1 MSAHIAGSGWVTPL
15 GSGVDEVWDRL
26 NNGEQAQTETIAGA
40 AGSTSYQACKVP
52 ALAMSDLPPHPRL
65 RRASAI
71 SRFAAGAG
79 LAAIKD
85 ARNRGLT
92 IDRDRMAIVFAIS
105 NGGVVYTRRFYHEI
119 VESGASSASPILFPE
134 TVFNAP
140 ASHLAALLGISGQ
153 TYTLVGDGSVGL
165 SALNMA
171 EALLNDE
178 LLEGCLVVGAEEI
191 DWLLCDAYARWRL
204 LRRVSAGNKAAGG
217 MVPSEGAGAILLA
230 RTGSV
235 RIEKTHAA
243 IHYEHRRALRSRL
256 KTVLGRIGF
265 RQEDVIIGSSNG
277 TFVDPAEKAILRE
290 TAAEALFYT
299 PKWAMG
305 ESVGASGLW
314 QTIVGAKALQA
325 QKLPPGREQA
335 PLQQIRDFNS
345 RNAVIISCGLNQG
358 VSALRLAI

>member
-26 NNGEQAQTETIAGA
+26 NNGDQAQAEPTTGEAGA
-40 AGSTSYQACKVP
+40 TSYQACKVP
-52 ALAMSDLPPHPRL
+52 ASAMSALPPHPRL

-92 IDRDRMAIVFAIS
+92 IDPDRMAIVFAIS
-105 NGGVVYTRRFYHEI
+105 NGGVIYTRRFYHDI
-119 VESGASSASPILFPE
+119 VQSGASSASPILFPE

-140 ASHLAALLGISGQ
+140 ASHLSALLGVSGQ
-153 TYTLVGDGSVGL
+153 SYTLVGDGSVGL

-178 LLEGCLVVGAEEI
+178 SLEGCLVVGAEEI

-204 LRRVSAGNKAAGG
+204 LRRAPVGNKPAGG
-217 MVPSEGAGAILLA
+217 MIPSEGAGAILLA

-235 RIEKTHAA
+235 RIEKSQAA
-243 IHYEHRRALRSRL
+243 IHYENRRELKSRL
-256 KTVLGRIGF
+256 KAVLDQIGS
-265 RQEDVIIGSSNG
+265 QPKDVIVGSSNG
-277 TFVDPAEKAILRE
+277 TFIDRAERAVLRE
-290 TAAEALFYT
+290 TASGALFYP

-314 QTIVGAKALQA
+314 QTIAGAKALEA
-325 QKLPPGREQA
+325 QKLPPSGDGPAAREA
-335 PLQQIRDFNS
+335 REFKS
-345 RNAVIISCGLNQG
+345 KNALIISCGLNQG

>member
-1 MSAHIAGSGWVTPL
+1 MSAHIAGSGWITPL

-26 NNGEQAQTETIAGA
+26 NNGDRALAEAIPGEAGPP
-40 AGSTSYQACKVP
+40 SYQACKVP
-52 ALAMSDLPPHPRL
+52 ASALSDLPPHPRL

-92 IDRDRMAIVFAIS
+92 IDPDRMAIVFAIS
-105 NGGVVYTRRFYHEI
+105 NGGVVYTRRFYHDI
-119 VESGASSASPILFPE
+119 VQSGARSASPILFPE

-153 TYTLVGDGSVGL
+153 SYTLVGDGSVGL

-178 LLEGCLVVGAEEI
+178 ALEGCLVVGAEEI

-204 LRRVSAGNKAAGG
+204 LRRAPVGNKAVYG
-217 MVPSEGAGAILLA
+217 MIPSEGAGAILLA
-230 RTGSV
+230 RTGGV
-235 RIEKTHAA
+235 RIEKSHPA
-243 IHYEHRRALRSRL
+243 IHYERRRELKIRL
-256 KTVLGRIGF
+256 KTVLDHIGA
-265 RQEDVIIGSSNG
+265 QPKDVIVGSSNG
-277 TFVDPAEKAILRE
+277 TFIDRAESAVLRE
-290 TAAEALFYT
+290 TASEALFYP

-314 QTIVGAKALQA
+314 QTIAGAKALQA
-325 QKLPPGREQA
+325 LKLPPSGDGAAACDAREFKSQ
-335 PLQQIRDFNS
+335 
-345 RNAVIISCGLNQG
+345 NAVIISCGLNQG
-358 VSALRLAI
+358 VSALRLAV